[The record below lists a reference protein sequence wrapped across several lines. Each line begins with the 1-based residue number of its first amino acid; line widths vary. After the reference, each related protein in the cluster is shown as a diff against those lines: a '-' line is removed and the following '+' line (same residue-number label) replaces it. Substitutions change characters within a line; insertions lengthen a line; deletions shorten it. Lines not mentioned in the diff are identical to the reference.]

1 MKIIQRLNP
10 YTRKRLLELVQ
21 VEKLKVK
28 DACNF
33 LGVSEFTYYYWKK
46 RADFHDRPNIP
57 KNFYRQTPKSLE
69 RLVIKIR
76 DNTGLSSIK
85 IHFELKNR
93 GIINASTNCFLSE
106 SAIRAIFKRYKR
118 GYKYDKLKRPKAIV
132 IRYEKQIPGEMAH
145 TDVKKIRK
153 IKGDYNQKRYEALLI
168 DDCTRLSYVE
178 IIPDKTAQTLSDFLK
193 SGVKFFKDEYNIE
206 FKSLLSDNG
215 NEFTTRYKRNLSLHL
230 FEATLKSLKI
240 KHKYTK
246 PYHPQTNGKAE
257 RMWRTLDIEFY
268 RKKWLFSP
276 EHRDQELVTWINK
289 YNKYRV
295 HLGIKGLTPF
305 QKLLNIR
312 SDKGALRAPLSELSQ
327 LSANGIHTSSRQELS

>member
-1 MKIIQRLNP
+1 MHIIKKLNP

-21 VEKLKVK
+21 VEFFKVK
-28 DACNF
+28 DACRL

-46 RADFHDRPNIP
+46 RTNIHDLPTTP
-57 KNFYRQTPKSLE
+57 KSFYRQTPKELE

-76 DNTGLSSIK
+76 DKLGLSSIK
-85 IHFELKNR
+85 IHHELKNR
-93 GIINASTNCFLSE
+93 NILNPSTNCFLSE
-106 SAIRAIFKRYKR
+106 SAIRAIFNRYKR
-118 GYKYDKLKRPKAIV
+118 GYKFDKFKRPKPVI

-168 DDCTRLSYVE
+168 DDCTRIAYAE
-178 IIPDKTAQTLSDFLK
+178 IIEDKTAKTLSSFLK

-215 NEFTTRYKRNLSLHL
+215 PEFTTRNRKNLSLHL
-230 FEATLKSLKI
+230 FEATLKSLGI

-268 RKKWLFSP
+268 RKQWFFSP
-276 EHRDQELVTWINK
+276 QHREQELKIWIDK
-289 YNKYRV
+289 YNKFRH
-295 HLGIKGLTPF
+295 HLGIKGLTPV
-305 QKLLNIR
+305 QKLIQLR
-312 SDKGALRAPLSELSQ
+312 RQPQAGALTTTNDSIFSKTLENPQRCLS
-327 LSANGIHTSSRQELS
+327 